1 MSRMRRGARMGR
13 LEMGEAINFEDVL
26 TVMTVLLV
34 LRLVFMVPL
43 VNLDKAK
50 TVAAQ
55 SDSFWE
61 RQALYVHTHP
71 GTAGEVDPYRNA
83 FELQGQPA
91 LRSVDGTG
99 YWVEAAAVDSTLL
112 VLRHD
117 TASGRFSAM
126 QANGRGHS
134 LSFRHGSL
142 LWSKGESEWF
152 SAGDSID
159 YGGSPGS
166 KALEKEF
173 REWTKARRG
182 Y

>member
-1 MSRMRRGARMGR
+1 MGR
-13 LEMGEAINFEDVL
+13 MELGEAINFEDVL

-55 SDSFWE
+55 ADTFWE
-61 RQALYVHTHP
+61 REALWVHTHP
-71 GTAGEVDPYRNA
+71 GEPAEVDPYRSA
-83 FELQGQPA
+83 FDLQGQAA
-91 LRSVDGTG
+91 LRSGEGTSV
-99 YWVEAAAVDSTLL
+99 WVESAAADSNLL

-117 TASGRFSAM
+117 TASGRFAAM
-126 QANGRGHS
+126 QVNGRGHS

-142 LWSKGESEWF
+142 LWSQGESEWF

-159 YGGSPGS
+159 YGGRAES